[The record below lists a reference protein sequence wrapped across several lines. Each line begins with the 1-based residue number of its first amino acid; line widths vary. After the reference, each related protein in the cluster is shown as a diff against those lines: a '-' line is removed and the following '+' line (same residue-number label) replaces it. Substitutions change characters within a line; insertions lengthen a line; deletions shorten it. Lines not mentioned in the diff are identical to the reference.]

1 MCTEKQLKYISE
13 KIVESYYEI
22 YGSAI
27 VSVLLYGSYSRN
39 EQNDDS
45 DIDIVAIVHG
55 NRRDL
60 QNKLRVVWDV
70 SVDLGIENDV
80 IISPTIIPYEEYEKY
95 KSVLPYYLN
104 IEKEGKKIG

>member
-1 MCTEKQLKYISE
+1 MCTEKQLEYISD
-13 KIVESYYEI
+13 KIVEGYYEI

-27 VSVLLYGSYSRN
+27 VSILLYGSYSRN

-55 NRRDL
+55 DRSDL
-60 QNKLRVVWDV
+60 QSKLRIVWDF
-70 SVDLGIENDV
+70 SVDLGLENDV

-95 KSVLPYYLN
+95 KNVLPYYLN